1 MKAVGFILAAR
12 RETAWC
18 CAACPLWRFL
28 GLRFDDEKRWAV
40 GFFATHTARW
50 ATTWR
55 CVACPL
61 WSFLGLRFDDEK
73 RYAWDRGLLQVW
85 AIGLKSRHVSRWTEL
100 SVGQLVPWWWRSVF
114 ARFLASGSPGMSTQG
129 GRWASGDVDSF
140 WGIFGAIFLVR
151 LGLGCRMGW
160 GRLWGRVEGVDLHV
174 LQRGWGDATITSWVN
189 IFKTSSHSF
198 QKTWKWER
206 KEFDSEQIQLLC
218 YLYKQ
223 LLNSVL
229 IYFLFIFPLFCHTES
244 ESLLG

>member
-1 MKAVGFILAAR
+1 
-12 RETAWC
+12 
-18 CAACPLWRFL
+18 
-28 GLRFDDEKRWAV
+28 
-40 GFFATHTARW
+40 
-50 ATTWR
+50 
-55 CVACPL
+55 
-61 WSFLGLRFDDEK
+61 
-73 RYAWDRGLLQVW
+73 
-85 AIGLKSRHVSRWTEL
+85 
-100 SVGQLVPWWWRSVF
+100 
-114 ARFLASGSPGMSTQG
+114 MSTEG

-244 ESLLG
+244 EACWARECLLRFSTWHLNCFKRRCFFLLFLSIRDGLLTFHCWLYTLCIIVYVTNKSWTWTIKGKSGKTEPNWFWLYGQTFSKIK